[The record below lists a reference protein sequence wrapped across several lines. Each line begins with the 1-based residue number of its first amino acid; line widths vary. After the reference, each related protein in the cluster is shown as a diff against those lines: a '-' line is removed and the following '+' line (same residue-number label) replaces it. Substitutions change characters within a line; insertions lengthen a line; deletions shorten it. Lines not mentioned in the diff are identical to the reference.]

1 MPSAYTGESFKVT
14 TPSRQPRLFIGSS
27 TEGLAIAYGIQE
39 NLEFDA
45 ETTVWKQGIFKPT
58 RQTLTDLV
66 AAMQKTDFAVFVFN
80 ADDVLMMRG
89 QEFQVTRDNVIF
101 ELGLFIGHLGVD
113 RCFFVQARGLDTL
126 HLPTDLLGL
135 TALTFN
141 PARSDANVVAAL
153 GSACNQI
160 RRAMR
165 EAAPEDM
172 NEAMPHAPAPEASE
186 QKYERLVALWNG
198 DALKA
203 DRALVSSGMPMWI
216 GEDEDGQATAAFE
229 RICTFLNALAD
240 TVLGNTALE
249 NTARPQFEKVLRSVW
264 TLAATYF
271 VNWAHESPDEHWEDR
286 SSPPMKVLADRWSV
300 SP

>member
-1 MPSAYTGESFKVT
+1 MKPR
-14 TPSRQPRLFIGSS
+14 SRQPRLFIGSS
-27 TEGLAIAYGIQE
+27 TEGLPIAYGIQE

-58 RQTLTDLV
+58 RQTLADIV
-66 AAMQKTDFAVFVFN
+66 AAMQSTDFAVFVFN

-89 QEFQVTRDNVIF
+89 KEFQVTRDNVVF
-101 ELGLFIGHLGVD
+101 ELGLFVGHLGVD
-113 RCFFVQARGLDTL
+113 RCFFVQARGLDAL

-141 PARSDANVVAAL
+141 PQRSDGNVVAAL
-153 GSACNQI
+153 GTACNQI

-165 EAAPEDM
+165 EAAPKVMDEETP
-172 NEAMPHAPAPEASE
+172 NAPRPEASE
-186 QKYERLVALWNG
+186 QKFERLVALWNG

-203 DRALVSSGMPMWI
+203 DRALVSSGMPLWI

-240 TVLGNTALE
+240 TVLDNAALE
-249 NTARPQFEKVLRSVW
+249 KLARPQFEAAVRNVW
-264 TLAATYF
+264 KLAASYF
-271 VNWAHESPDEHWEDR
+271 VNWAHGSLDEFWEDR
-286 SSPPMKVLADRWSV
+286 DFPPMKVLADRWSV
-300 SP
+300 AP